1 MLGKEGL
8 GEAHQLGDGLVKRVG
23 PPTGERKAVG
33 GFAFAA
39 LAGLL
44 LQVSVAYGIA
54 VVFGQRAIADHE
66 QLHVLE
72 QATAR
77 PEAVAL
83 VAIDLVEGFAD
94 IHPAALELDMHH
106 RQAIDQH
113 CHIEARSVFAAVL
126 AGWRFVLVD
135 HLQDVVMD
143 IGLVDQ
149 VDVLAAA
156 VIALQDL
163 DVVFLQAGS
172 FFQNAVIATSN
183 AGREEALPLGV
194 GKLDI
199 VELLQLGSQVGDQLG
214 LRADRQV
221 FIGLTLQLLDKGTLQ
236 RRLALVASL
245 AHTQRIRQKL
255 GNHRALIG
263 E

>member
-1 MLGKEGL
+1 M
-8 GEAHQLGDGLVKRVG
+8 
-23 PPTGERKAVG
+23 
-33 GFAFAA
+33 
-39 LAGLL
+39 
-44 LQVSVAYGIA
+44 
-54 VVFGQRAIADHE
+54 
-66 QLHVLE
+66 
-72 QATAR
+72 
-77 PEAVAL
+77 
-83 VAIDLVEGFAD
+83 
-94 IHPAALELDMHH
+94 
-106 RQAIDQH
+106 
-113 CHIEARSVFAAVL
+113 
-126 AGWRFVLVD
+126 
-135 HLQDVVMD
+135 
-143 IGLVDQ
+143 
-149 VDVLAAA
+149 
-156 VIALQDL
+156 
-163 DVVFLQAGS
+163 VFLQAGS